1 MDKPKLP
8 EYLSCEQIRK
18 IDQYAIEVVGISGL
32 VLMENAAR
40 NCVEL
45 LTSQSIRGK
54 IIVVCG
60 KGNNGGD
67 GFAMVRLFL
76 IKGFDAMACLVGDP
90 ESLQGDAKQNY
101 EFLQRGALDNIRV
114 FHSITEELED
124 LLRNPQTEWVVDALL
139 GTGTTGQIREPF
151 SSVIESIN
159 SADKKVFSVD
169 IPSGLNG
176 DTGETLGPTI
186 QADLTGTFVASKTGF
201 QSPAAAPYLGQVH
214 VLDIGLTQQTV
225 LDALDWQRKM
235 D

>member
-1 MDKPKLP
+1 MDKPELP

-18 IDQYAIEVVGISGL
+18 IDQYAIEVAGISGL

-45 LTSQSIRGK
+45 LIPQSVQGK

-67 GFAMVRLFL
+67 GFAMVRQLL
-76 IKGFDAMACLVGDP
+76 IKGFDATACLVGDP
-90 ESLQGDAKQNY
+90 ESLRGDAKQNY
-101 EFLQRGALDNIRV
+101 EFLQRGAPEQIRV
-114 FHSITEELED
+114 FHSDPAELAG
-124 LLRNPQTEWVVDALL
+124 LVHNPQTEWVVDALL
-139 GTGTTGQIREPF
+139 GTGTNGEIREPF

-159 SADKKVFSVD
+159 SAGKKVFSVD
-169 IPSGLNG
+169 IPSGLHG
-176 DTGETLGPTI
+176 DTGKSLGATVH
-186 QADLTGTFVASKTGF
+186 ADVTGTFVAKKSGF
-201 QSPAAAPYLGQVH
+201 QSPDAASYLGQVH
-214 VLDIGLTQQTV
+214 VLDIGLTPQTV